1 MSEDA
6 VLNSGASQGC
16 VISLMLFSIYTNHMN
31 LQTALISLLKLADDM
46 ALGLLL
52 NEDSLA
58 IYFSHVSLLN
68 ECC

>member
-52 NEDSLA
+52 NEDTLA

>member
-6 VLNSGASQGC
+6 VLNSGAPQGS
-16 VISLMLFSIYTNHMN
+16 VLSLMLFSIYTNHTN
-31 LQTALISLLKLADDM
+31 LQTAVISLLKLADDM

-52 NEDSLA
+52 NENSLA